1 LVTNKP
7 TKSIVRLP
15 RRHQRAA
22 FHDDNVDAE
31 ELMAD
36 QSLRAAALAGLGVI
50 VAFSVLWVML
60 STLVNRIFPWMTVLL
75 GVFVGLAIRRAG
87 RGLDWRFPVLAA
99 SMTLAGSLVANVV
112 VAAAFTAGEL
122 DSTTFE
128 ILRAAT
134 SMTWPVFFREVI
146 SAADVVYA
154 AMGAAAAAFFA
165 NRKLTRNEYI
175 AWRKWQ
181 EDRNNVRTG

>member
-1 LVTNKP
+1 MTNKP
-7 TKSIVRLP
+7 IKSIVRLP

-22 FHDDNVDAE
+22 NNSIGVDAS
-31 ELMAD
+31 ELVAE
-36 QSLRAAALAGLGVI
+36 QSVRDAAVAGVVVI

-75 GVFVGLAIRRAG
+75 GILMGLVVRRAG
-87 RGLDWRFPVLAA
+87 QGLDWRFPVLAA
-99 SMTLAGSLVANVV
+99 AMTLVGSLVSNVI
-112 VAAAFTAGEL
+112 VAAAFTAEEL

-154 AMGAAAAAFFA
+154 AMGAGAAAFFA
-165 NRKLTRNEYI
+165 NRRLTRGEYI

-181 EDRNNVRTG
+181 EDRTNAGSD